1 MTKRTKVKKFME
13 ATGTDKK
20 TAYEFLRHYGYDYE
34 SAIACY
40 NLKPF
45 NSARELARIIAETLE
60 NFSKAL
66 QKATTAIAKT
76 LQEIDWSKIDWQ
88 AVAEAYLAEHQIN
101 AIEEKEGKNE

>member
-13 ATGTDKK
+13 ATGADKK

-40 NLKPF
+40 NIKPF
-45 NSARELARIIAETLE
+45 DSARELARIIAETLE

-66 QKATTAIAKT
+66 QKTTAIAKT
-76 LQEIDWSKIDWQ
+76 LQEIDFSKIDWQ
-88 AVAEAYLAEHQIN
+88 AVAEDYIAEHMMN

>member
-13 ATGTDKK
+13 ATGADKK
-20 TAYEFLRHYGYDYE
+20 TAYKFLRSYGYDYE

-60 NFSKAL
+60 GFAKAL
-66 QKATTAIAKT
+66 QEATAAIAKT
-76 LQEIDWSKIDWQ
+76 LQGIDWSKIDWQ
-88 AVAEAYLAEHQIN
+88 AVAENYIAEHMTD

>member
-13 ATGTDKK
+13 ATGADKK

-45 NSARELARIIAETLE
+45 NSARELARIMTETLE
-60 NFSKAL
+60 SFSKL
-66 QKATTAIAKT
+66 MQEATKT
-76 LQEIDWSKIDWQ
+76 LAEIISNIDWR
-88 AVAEAYLAEHQIN
+88 AVTEAYFAEHQIN